1 MTCIGNKY
9 PRIGRDTTQRDC
21 PLCPSGFRNTV
32 SHLAF
37 FCPSME
43 KFRKE
48 ETSLGSFRNL
58 CSAKGFSNDHI
69 YDLFVNGDDWN
80 ENPVLVG
87 VFLERGVDLKQLLDK
102 FLSRW

>member
-1 MTCIGNKY
+1 
-9 PRIGRDTTQRDC
+9 
-21 PLCPSGFRNTV
+21 
-32 SHLAF
+32 
-37 FCPSME
+37 ME
-43 KFRKE
+43 KFRME
-48 ETSLGSFRNL
+48 EISLGSFRNM

-87 VFLERGVDLKQLLDK
+87 VFLERGVDLKQLLDN